1 MTIAR
6 SLTPVKEYIL
16 FREMSKTVGKKFQ
29 QTKKS
34 EYYRS
39 KQQNRVNTGV
49 ERGEICKKL
58 RESGEA

>member
-1 MTIAR
+1 VNEY
-6 SLTPVKEYIL
+6 SL
-16 FREMSKTVGKKFQ
+16 FGEMRKTVGKKYQ

-39 KQQNRVNTGV
+39 KQENSVNTGV